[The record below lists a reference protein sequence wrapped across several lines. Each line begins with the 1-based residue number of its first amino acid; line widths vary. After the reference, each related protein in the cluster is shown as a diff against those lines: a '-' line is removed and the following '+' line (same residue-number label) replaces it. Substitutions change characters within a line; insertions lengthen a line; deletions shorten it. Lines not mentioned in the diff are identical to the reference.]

1 MNKISIIGAGTMGH
15 SIALTVAW
23 RNLSAH
29 IYALDEKEV
38 KKATESI
45 RMKVDTLVQSGLL
58 PEDESNQLLRN
69 IRFTTSLVDCLK
81 GSDFIIEAVPENPQI
96 KKELYQ
102 LLEEVIPPEIPVAS
116 NTSGIPTTLLFSEM
130 LYPERFIITH
140 FWNPAHLIPLVEVVP
155 GEETSEKTIE
165 QTMLMLERLGKK
177 AILVKKEIPGFIGN
191 RLQFALFRE
200 AQYLLSEGVA
210 SKEDI
215 DLAVT
220 HSIGRRLPITGPLM
234 SADFTGLDVV
244 HAISEYLY
252 EDLCNDTG
260 SGATVTRY
268 VENNQLGVKSGQ
280 GFYPWNEEE
289 VNKVSKQREQLLIEF
304 LKLDAQKGSG
314 KHEG

>member
-15 SIALTVAW
+15 SIALTAAW
-23 RNLSAH
+23 RNLDTS
-29 IYALDEKEV
+29 IYAMDEREIKR
-38 KKATESI
+38 ATESI

-58 PEDESNQLLRN
+58 PEDESNQLLRT
-69 IRFTTSLVDCLK
+69 IRFTTSLVDCIK
-81 GSDFIIEAVPENPQI
+81 GTDFIIEAVPENPQL

-102 LLEEVIPPEIPVAS
+102 LLEEVIPPEVPVAS
-116 NTSGIPTTLLFSEM
+116 NTSGIPTTFLFSEM

-155 GEETSEKTIE
+155 GEATSEKTIE
-165 QTMLMLERLGKK
+165 QTMAMLERLGKK
-177 AILVKKEIPGFIGN
+177 AILVKKEVPGFIGN

-200 AQYLLSEGVA
+200 AEYLLNEGVA

-234 SADFTGLDVV
+234 SADFTGLDVA

-252 EDLCNDTG
+252 EDLS
-260 SGATVTRY
+260 SGTKPGAATARL
-268 VENNQLGVKSGQ
+268 VENHQLGAKSGQ
-280 GFYPWNEEE
+280 GFYPWDEEE
-289 VNKVSKQREQLLIEF
+289 TNKISKQREQLLIEF

>member
-29 IYALDEKEV
+29 IYALDEKEM

-58 PEDESNQLLRN
+58 SEDESNQLLRN

-81 GSDFIIEAVPENPQI
+81 GCDFIIEAVPENPQI

-102 LLEEVIPPEIPVAS
+102 LLEEVIPPEVPVAS

-177 AILVKKEIPGFIGN
+177 AILVKKEMPGFIGN

-260 SGATVTRY
+260 SSATVTRH
-268 VENNQLGVKSGQ
+268 VENDQLGVKSGQ
-280 GFYPWNEEE
+280 GFYSWDEEYM
-289 VNKVSKQREQLLIEF
+289 NKVSKQREQLLIEF

>member
-23 RNLSAH
+23 RNLSAYV
-29 IYALDEKEV
+29 YAMDKREV
-38 KKATESI
+38 ERADESI
-45 RMKVDTLVQSGLL
+45 RQKVDILVKSALL
-58 PEDESNQLLRN
+58 SEDESNQLLCH
-69 IRFTTSLVDCLK
+69 IHFTTSLTDCIK
-81 GSDFIIEAVPENPQI
+81 DTDFIIEAVPENLQI

-102 LLEEVIPPEIPVAS
+102 LLERVIPTHIPIAS
-116 NTSGIPTTLLFSEM
+116 NTSGIPTSSLSSEM

-155 GEETSEKTIE
+155 GTTTNEKTVK
-165 QTMLMLERLGKK
+165 QTMKMLELLDKK
-177 AILVKKEIPGFIGN
+177 PVLVKKEAPGFIGN

-234 SADFTGLDVV
+234 SADFTGLDVAY
-244 HAISEYLY
+244 AISEYLY
-252 EDLCNDTG
+252 EDLCNDTKPG
-260 SGATVTRY
+260 STMKHFM
-268 VENNQLGVKSGQ
+268 EENQLGVKSGQ
-280 GFYPWNEEE
+280 GFYTWDEEE
-289 VNKVSKQREQLLIEF
+289 INEISKRREQLLIEF
-304 LKLDAQKGSG
+304 LQLETQKGRG
-314 KHEG
+314 NHEG

>member
-15 SIALTVAW
+15 SIALTAAW
-23 RNLSAH
+23 RNLSTR
-29 IYALDEKEV
+29 IYAMDEQEIER
-38 KKATESI
+38 ATESI

-69 IRFTTSLVDCLK
+69 IRFTMSLVDCIK
-81 GSDFIIEAVPENPQI
+81 GTDFIIEAVPENPQI

-102 LLEEVIPPEIPVAS
+102 LLEEVIPPEIPIAS
-116 NTSGIPTTLLFSEM
+116 NTSGIPTTFLFSEM

-155 GEETSEKTIE
+155 GEATDEKTIE
-165 QTMLMLERLGKK
+165 RTMAMLERLGKK
-177 AILVKKEIPGFIGN
+177 AILVKKEVPGFIGN

-200 AQYLLSEGVA
+200 AEYLLNEGVA

-260 SGATVTRY
+260 LGAAVTRH

-280 GFYPWNEEE
+280 GFYPWDEEDM
-289 VNKVSKQREQLLIEF
+289 NKVSKRREQLLIEF